1 MFKKLERK
9 SVFSVAVI
17 MFALVFVSIKHVSGA
32 GGGGG
37 GGALFLKARLKR
49 TPENTDTWACSLD
62 VHITR
67 VQRY

>member
-9 SVFSVAVI
+9 NVFSVAVI
-17 MFALVFVSIKHVSGA
+17 MFALVFVSIKHVSG
-32 GGGGG
+32 
-37 GGALFLKARLKR
+37 GGALFFKARLKR

-62 VHITR
+62 VRITR

>member
-17 MFALVFVSIKHVSGA
+17 MFALVFVSIQHVS

-62 VHITR
+62 VRITR

>member
-1 MFKKLERK
+1 MKLERK

-17 MFALVFVSIKHVSGA
+17 MFALVFVSIKHVS
-32 GGGGG
+32 GG

-62 VHITR
+62 VRITR

>member
-17 MFALVFVSIKHVSGA
+17 MFALVFVSIKHVSE
-32 GGGGG
+32 GGG

-62 VHITR
+62 VRIAR